1 MANGEGKTTE
11 DILSRLIVI
20 LDYNK
25 TISKAE
31 KAFILG
37 ELSMDQF
44 IEKVKEDNV

>member
-20 LDYNK
+20 LSYNGM
-25 TISKAE
+25 ISKAE
-31 KAFILG
+31 QAFILG
-37 ELSMDQF
+37 DIDMVQF

>member
-20 LDYNK
+20 LDYNN

-31 KAFILG
+31 KEFILG
-37 ELSMDQF
+37 NLSMAQF
-44 IEKVKEDNV
+44 IENEKEDNV